1 MNTATITMSALFLAL
16 MSSAL
21 AGDTQK
27 VVITKHPVSIIGGA
41 KIAGGD
47 SEMDTDKGDVV
58 DVEMTSNLKVDESKN
73 RVVLHIDYV
82 CKEYKGNNTQLRVD
96 KPIEIYSPPSGW
108 SVKSISVA
116 GNNNRVSTT
125 DQLTCKGNEHGFN
138 DFSSIP
144 TESYWDKA
152 SYKVDSANH
161 DDAPHVG
168 VKGEL
173 TFTITIEKD

>member
-1 MNTATITMSALFLAL
+1 MTKRIAITSALFLTL
-16 MSSAL
+16 SAFTF
-21 AGDTQK
+21 ANETQK
-27 VVITKHPVSIIGGA
+27 VLIKKHPVSIIGGA

-47 SEMDTDKGDVV
+47 TEMDTDKDDVV
-58 DVEMTSNLKVDESKN
+58 DVEFTSDLKADQSKN

-96 KPIEIYSPPSGW
+96 KTVEVYTPPDGW
-108 SVKSISVA
+108 TVKALSVA
-116 GNNNRVSTT
+116 GNSNRVSATE
-125 DQLTCKGNEHGFN
+125 QLKCKGDEHGFN

-152 SYKVDSANH
+152 SYKVDSANK

-168 VKGEL
+168 IKGEL